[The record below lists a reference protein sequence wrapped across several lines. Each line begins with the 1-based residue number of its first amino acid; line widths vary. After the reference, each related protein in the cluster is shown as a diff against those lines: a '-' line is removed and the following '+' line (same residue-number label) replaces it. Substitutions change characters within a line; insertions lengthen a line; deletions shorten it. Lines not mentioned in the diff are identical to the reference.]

1 MGLSLNCL
9 GGWVLYDMWELG
21 SRKLKEVE
29 DWEVGNWRSEDRGG
43 KKKKIKNNIGQRKK
57 TILK

>member
-1 MGLSLNCL
+1 M
-9 GGWVLYDMWELG
+9 LYDMWELG